1 MSSSVMGM
9 VTVDELIGFC
19 MDEWNFRLYD
29 DLKAQQQE
37 QAGDNLNLL
46 SSLED
51 GLKTRLEYLIPY
63 LQSHRWHEGM
73 ALGVRGPANALQTR
87 AQLQE
92 MIDILVNAASFP
104 PPALG
109 TTDKMALGAVYV
121 ATELHML
128 TDTSPEY
135 QETWSFLAQRM
146 QEWERLTSCTASG
159 AAASF
164 SSSSAS
170 SSSSSSPADALF
182 VVSSVG
188 SSLLGGLVSLV
199 MNPSTTS
206 TTNNFAPNGGVPSSA
221 SSFGSFGLPDQVW
234 QALFSNAP
242 APIQQAMAPR
252 QQDAAVKDGSHPSHY
267 DSKTESQ

>member
-1 MSSSVMGM
+1 MGM

-146 QEWERLTSCTASG
+146 QEWERLTSCTG
-159 AAASF
+159 TGGF

-170 SSSSSSPADALF
+170 SSTSSSPADALF